1 MWTKFRETKDLPLWL
16 PPPQSQGSSL
26 MALKLYMDHHV
37 PRAITIGLRIHGV
50 DVITSHEDAAGNLAD
65 SALLDRAG
73 KLGRVLFTRDDDL
86 VVEAVR
92 RHKSGIER
100 DGGGSE
106 CFFHSGCATYLMY
119 CRPYCSID
127 SGGKSS

>member
-1 MWTKFRETKDLPLWL
+1 
-16 PPPQSQGSSL
+16 

-73 KLGRVLFTRDDDL
+73 KLGRVLFTR
-86 VVEAVR
+86 
-92 RHKSGIER
+92 
-100 DGGGSE
+100 
-106 CFFHSGCATYLMY
+106 TMT
-119 CRPYCSID
+119 
-127 SGGKSS
+127 